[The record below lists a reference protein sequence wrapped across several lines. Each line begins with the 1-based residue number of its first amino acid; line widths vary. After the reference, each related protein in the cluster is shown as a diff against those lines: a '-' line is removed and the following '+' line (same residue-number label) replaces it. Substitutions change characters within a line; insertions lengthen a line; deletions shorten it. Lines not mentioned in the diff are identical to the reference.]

1 VPAICCGSGLLVFLL
16 TWFAVCASDA
26 VEVIHWLRDNG
37 PRLKYVMH
45 VAAAA
50 WLITEPEED
59 RGALRTL
66 LMPEF
71 DSRPVE
77 DRHAILA
84 RAAGTVRHHHELALA
99 EVIKSL

>member
-1 VPAICCGSGLLVFLL
+1 
-16 TWFAVCASDA
+16 
-26 VEVIHWLRDNG
+26 
-37 PRLKYVMH
+37 MH

-50 WLITEPEED
+50 WLITEPEEE

-84 RAAGTVRHHHELALA
+84 RAAGTVRHHHQLALA

>member
-1 VPAICCGSGLLVFLL
+1 M
-16 TWFAVCASDA
+16 
-26 VEVIHWLRDNG
+26 
-37 PRLKYVMH
+37 KYVMH